1 MRGWH
6 SGLRQWH
13 GAFRHWQR
21 ALPGFALLLLVG
33 SCITGAPRSKQLVDL
48 FEEAAYRQDRNV
60 ITRFEKSELTIALR
74 GENGADSTDA
84 RTLLESRLVRL
95 TELSGISF
103 VPLDHENDRPDIL
116 VIFEPRTLVDTKK
129 NFLCLVSY
137 RVSDFALAGLLVRI
151 GTQPAIGE
159 AQSVEERIGR
169 CIDHEM
175 MHGIGFIS
183 HPLNSFL
190 RTVMTTHQ
198 GTTQRARRW
207 TESDELLIR
216 AMYDPRL
223 TSGMN
228 REVAEPILREIFIEL
243 VAETQ

>member
-1 MRGWH
+1 
-6 SGLRQWH
+6 
-13 GAFRHWQR
+13 
-21 ALPGFALLLLVG
+21 
-33 SCITGAPRSKQLVDL
+33 
-48 FEEAAYRQDRNV
+48 
-60 ITRFEKSELTIALR
+60 
-74 GENGADSTDA
+74 
-84 RTLLESRLVRL
+84 
-95 TELSGISF
+95 
-103 VPLDHENDRPDIL
+103 
-116 VIFEPRTLVDTKK
+116 
-129 NFLCLVSY
+129 
-137 RVSDFALAGLLVRI
+137 
-151 GTQPAIGE
+151 
-159 AQSVEERIGR
+159 
-169 CIDHEM
+169 M

-243 VAETQ
+243 VAKTQ